1 MTKLLEKYLEFTNK
15 NKEKLQKA
23 TSSEAYDCETYFDC
37 FYDGANNAIHLHY
50 DVGCETEIDLWHPEE
65 LDEYQSKLDD
75 CVNELNEEY

>member
-23 TSSEAYDCETYFDC
+23 TSPEAYDSETYFQC
-37 FYDGANNAIHLHY
+37 FYDGANDSIHLHY
-50 DVGCETEIDLWHPEE
+50 DVGCETETELFYPEE